1 MTPVTRIPS
10 RFGAA
15 LRLACAFLLC
25 VQTSGVEI
33 RAQDEPVRKR
43 RVTPPAAPPHEAPPL
58 KLEPAPPPR
67 DAGDGPEIR
76 IGLATNA
83 DFATIS
89 CDGPMAQ
96 FDPETR
102 RTDEVAS
109 NRITVQLN
117 AGASRRTRGGE
128 YRVQV
133 ASLKS
138 GRDADDLARRLRGR
152 FEEPVVTRYDNERGA
167 YVVSVGEFSSPSD
180 AQTMMVRVSNAGY
193 GKLSVARDDAEM
205 RRTGE
210 AFWRLSAVTADKRE
224 VAAAAKRLAFV
235 ALDPDRAPLKYLNGT
250 YRGRLE
256 VFLNARRR
264 MTVVNVVPMEQYV
277 RGVVPNELS
286 PNAFPQLEALKAQA
300 VAARTYALKNR
311 GAYAGD
317 GFDLLP
323 TALSQVYG
331 GRGSEHPL
339 TNRAVEETRGVI
351 ATYQGEPINA
361 LYTSTSG
368 GRTESVEFV
377 FGKPAPYLKSVVV
390 APKATA
396 RADRWA
402 TTSRRIEPVTDA
414 DGRSLARETALLAV
428 VGFPLS
434 ERLSPA
440 YLAEP
445 ITPRECEEWCD
456 KISFLARAKPAS
468 SVPRPATEIGAF
480 ARAVLSSLYGNESPA
495 TLLTDEDA
503 RYLLGTDA
511 ASVNESYRKDVAF
524 LIREGVLRPPA
535 GGLRALRKVTRGVA
549 LGVAARALLARG
561 IPKLQTGN
569 ARPFDGR
576 LVVRGGKG
584 KDDEAYPLTPA
595 PFLFRKLGGESSPVE
610 RVEIIGGEAV
620 TFHLD
625 ARGRVDYLEVAPV
638 LNGATSDRFSQ
649 FSWWE
654 ERLTPGEVRA
664 RIGRANVFVGD
675 VLDMQP
681 ESYGASGRVAR
692 LRIVGT
698 NRTATVEGIRIRSVL
713 GVRENLFVIARDL
726 DANGKVASFQIRGR
740 GWGHGVGMCQ
750 VGAYGLAL
758 EGYAYDQILKHFYT
772 GVELKRMY

>member
-1 MTPVTRIPS
+1 M
-10 RFGAA
+10 
-15 LRLACAFLLC
+15 
-25 VQTSGVEI
+25 SGVEI

-43 RVTPPAAPPHEAPPL
+43 RVTPPAAPVHEAAPL
-58 KLEPAPPPR
+58 KLEPPPR
-67 DAGDGPEIR
+67 DPGDGPEIR

-89 CDGPMAQ
+89 CDGPLAQ
-96 FDPETR
+96 FDLETR
-102 RTDEVAS
+102 RTEEVAS

-138 GRDADDLARRLRGR
+138 GRDAEDLARRLRGR
-152 FEEPVVTRYDNERGA
+152 FDEPVVTRYDKEREA
-167 YVVSVGEFSSPSD
+167 YVVSVGEFWSPSD

-193 GKLSVARDDAEM
+193 RKLLVERDDADAG
-205 RRTGE
+205 RRKTETG
-210 AFWRLSAVTADKRE
+210 WRLNAVTADKRE
-224 VAAAAKRLAFV
+224 VAADAKRLAFV

-351 ATYQGEPINA
+351 AAYQGEPINA

-368 GRTESVEFV
+368 GRTENVEFV

-402 TTSRRIEPVTDA
+402 TSSRRIEALSDA
-414 DGRSLARETALLAV
+414 DGRALTREMALLSV
-428 VGFPLS
+428 VGFPLP
-434 ERLSPA
+434 ERISPA

-445 ITPRECEEWCD
+445 ITPREGEEWTD
-456 KISFLARAKPAS
+456 KISFLVRAKPAS
-468 SVPRPATEIGAF
+468 SAARSATEIGAF

-549 LGVAARALLARG
+549 LGVVARALLTRG

-584 KDDEAYPLTPA
+584 KDDEAYPLTA
-595 PFLFRKLGGESSPVE
+595 SLFLFRKLSGEPSPVE

-654 ERLTPGEVRA
+654 ERLTPSEVRA
-664 RIGRANVFVGD
+664 RIAKANVSVGD

-726 DANGKVASFQIRGR
+726 DANGKVTSFQIRGR